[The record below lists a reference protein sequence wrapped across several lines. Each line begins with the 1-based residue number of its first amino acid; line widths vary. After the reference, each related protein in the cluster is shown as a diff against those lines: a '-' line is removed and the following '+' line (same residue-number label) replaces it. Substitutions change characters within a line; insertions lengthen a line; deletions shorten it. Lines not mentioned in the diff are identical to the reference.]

1 MNAQFLLQPVRH
13 ILAEEATHHADNFQ
27 DSAPKKKEK
36 EPLGIG
42 FAIVDGVAEYYM
54 HIIVCNCQNEEYVSD
69 CLPPDFCIGAGD

>member
-1 MNAQFLLQPVRH
+1 
-13 ILAEEATHHADNFQ
+13 